1 MTPVEI
7 AAEIARIEKLVAG
20 KGYHSPSLTVR
31 LNWVGCE
38 LTAVLETRADA
49 HSPFKNEY
57 FHISYE
63 DGFGFLFT
71 QVETYIAN
79 LPSITDARR
88 DAFIAAVGKLID
100 QGRDI
105 GIEVDFLN
113 PLTDMMTKL
122 SSNILTKEA

>member
-1 MTPVEI
+1 M
-7 AAEIARIEKLVAG
+7 
-20 KGYHSPSLTVR
+20 
-31 LNWVGCE
+31 
-38 LTAVLETRADA
+38 
-49 HSPFKNEY
+49 
-57 FHISYE
+57 
-63 DGFGFLFT
+63 FT
-71 QVETYIAN
+71 KVETYIAN

-122 SSNILTKEA
+122 SSNILTKGA